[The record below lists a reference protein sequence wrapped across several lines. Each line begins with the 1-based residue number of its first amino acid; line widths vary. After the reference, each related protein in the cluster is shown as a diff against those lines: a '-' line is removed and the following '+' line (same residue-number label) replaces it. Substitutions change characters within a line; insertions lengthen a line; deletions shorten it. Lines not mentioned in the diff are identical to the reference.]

1 MNYQNLS
8 QTIDRIAPALLAM
21 SDNIFDHPEEGL
33 QEYYAVEQLTGW
45 LEQEGFH
52 VERGVADVETSAP
65 SGVMEWEA
73 PISDFCA
80 NMMPCPVSGMPADT
94 ICRGRVSWPQPRP

>member
-45 LEQEGFH
+45 LEQEGISCGT
-52 VERGVADVETSAP
+52 RC
-65 SGVMEWEA
+65 SGCGNC
-73 PISDFCA
+73 I
-80 NMMPCPVSGMPADT
+80 
-94 ICRGRVSWPQPRP
+94 PRHLE